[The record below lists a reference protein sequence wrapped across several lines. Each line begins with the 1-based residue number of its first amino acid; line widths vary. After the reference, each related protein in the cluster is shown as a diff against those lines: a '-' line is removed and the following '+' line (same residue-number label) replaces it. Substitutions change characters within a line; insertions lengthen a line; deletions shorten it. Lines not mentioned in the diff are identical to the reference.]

1 MRDKILN
8 FEKINKILDSYL
20 IQKKAEIDN
29 KRKTMTNPMTAL
41 LAAFRKPSKR
51 ATLPKNDKILE
62 NIKNDITKDELV
74 QAKGGN
80 VFSAILSM
88 AQNKTER
95 IGESEVIMLNRRKR
109 GDTLEIQEYLA
120 NVDKESFLEKLSKA
134 WYTALFFTINDFIIA
149 LLPVVQLEFYKS
161 GDIPI
166 NFYIICEFL
175 NVIALMDPIINYK
188 SNKQL
193 FYRKLVI
200 IKLYATIALIVLANI
215 LQFLQIPLD
224 STEIKVAARHPVQQD
239 TLLHLVSRQPLQD
252 HLDSR
257 AAQVLERVQT
267 HPRDDHT
274 DRPAARRPVHPGAA
288 AGLVLRGVR
297 RAPLRRTRH

>member
-20 IQKKAEIDN
+20 LQKKEEIDN
-29 KRKTMTNPMTAL
+29 KRRKKVTNPMGAL

-51 ATLPKNDKILE
+51 ATLPKQDNILD

-80 VFSAILSM
+80 VFTAILSM

-95 IGESEVIMLNRRKR
+95 IDGAEVIMLNRRRR

-120 NVDKESFLEKLSKA
+120 SADKENFLERLSKA
-134 WYTALFFTINDFIIA
+134 WYTALFFTINDFVIA
-149 LLPVVQLEFYKS
+149 LLPVIQLEFYKS

-188 SNKQL
+188 SNKQH

-200 IKLYATIALIVLANI
+200 IKLYATVVLIVLANI
-215 LQFLQIPLD
+215 LQVLQVPLD
-224 STEIKVAARHPVQQD
+224 STEVKVGAAEAAQQD
-239 TLLHLVSRQPLQD
+239 GLLRVVSRESLED
-252 HLDSR
+252 HLDPR
-257 AAQVLERVQT
+257 AAQVLQRVPA
-267 HPRDDHT
+267 HPRDHHA
-274 DRPAARRPVHPGAA
+274 DRPAAR
-288 AGLVLRGVR
+288 
-297 RAPLRRTRH
+297 